1 MKTGA
6 HSHAC
11 GFSAARQATLLR
23 VIAGLVA
30 LGVSCGRAPS
40 SADKP
45 DRPKEV
51 ADAARLVDL
60 GQCEAAIDKLKAFVS
75 THPDDKEAYLVL
87 GDAWTCRGFAKAKT
101 AGRADAAAL
110 QEADRAYVSMSK
122 LAPGDIRPL
131 VSSGAV
137 ELFLGDVPSGNGHLE
152 AARKADSKNAA
163 ALNLSALAI
172 GSDPAKKRQETQSRE
187 GAADVQTPAW
197 LGALSDGY
205 ALRKGPNTV
214 AVEPPRVCTAH
225 GCARGV
231 FVETFAIDGASY
243 PAGTVTDFL
252 RETERGLIFLDRL
265 HPSRKRG
272 RGWVLHAGPNHAPLA
287 APLGSRTIVTRLP
300 PVRPFPSDHIAAT
313 LQETQAITD
322 WERSWGWYSRSE
334 RDIPAYLSAL
344 GPVNGD
350 IVPGSVKVVGSLQ
363 YLGGPPKPG
372 SVPGGSVFA
381 PVAYEEF
388 VYDER
393 AVDPKVAARVTIPE
407 RDAAIIVRAPF
418 LSATE
423 KRALL
428 VGILAPGTP
437 LAIGLRV
444 RGSSLQQAALALR
457 DGEVTIFLPVPG
469 GEDTY
474 VNGELKS
481 TTLAIGTTETLRKLR
496 GVEQP

>member
-1 MKTGA
+1 MKTVS

-11 GFSAARQATLLR
+11 GFSAARQATLPC

-30 LGVSCGRAPS
+30 LGMSCGRTPS
-40 SADKP
+40 SADRP

-60 GQCEAAIDKLKAFVS
+60 GQCEAAVDKLKAFVS
-75 THPDDKEAYLVL
+75 AHPDDKEAYLVL
-87 GDAWTCRGFAKAKT
+87 GDAWTCRGFVKAKT

-110 QEADRAYVSMSK
+110 QEADRAYVSMLK
-122 LAPGDIRPL
+122 LSPEDIRPL

-137 ELFLGDVPSGNGHLE
+137 EAFLGDAASASGHLA
-152 AARKADSKNAA
+152 AARKADGKNAA

-187 GAADVQTPAW
+187 GAAASDTPAW
-197 LGALSDGY
+197 LQTLSDGY
-205 ALRKGPNTV
+205 ALRKGPDTV
-214 AVEPPRVCTAH
+214 GVEIPRVCTAS

-231 FVETFAIDGASY
+231 FVETATIDGQPY
-243 PAGTVTDFL
+243 PAGTVTDVL
-252 RETERGLIFLDRL
+252 RETEGKLIFLDRV
-265 HPSRKRG
+265 HPSRKPG
-272 RGWVLHAGPNHAPLA
+272 QGWVLHAGPNHAPLS
-287 APLGSRTIVTRLP
+287 APIGSRTIVTSLP
-300 PVRPFPSDHIAAT
+300 PARPFPDGHVAAT

-334 RDIPAYLSAL
+334 RDVPAYLSAL

-350 IVPGSVKVVGSLQ
+350 IVPGSVKVVGPLQ

-372 SVPGGSVFA
+372 AAPGSSVFT
-381 PVAYEEF
+381 PVSYEEF

-393 AVDPKVAARVTIPE
+393 AVDPKVVARVTVPE
-407 RDAAIIVRAPF
+407 RDAAIIVRSPF
-418 LSATE
+418 LSAAE

-444 RGSSLQQAALALR
+444 RGSSLQQATLALR
-457 DGEVTIFLPVPG
+457 DGEVTVVVPAPG

-474 VNGELKS
+474 VNGELRS
-481 TTLAIGTTETLRKLR
+481 TTLPFKNPDGASGR
-496 GVEQP
+496 